1 MTVACFINNSKISNS
16 NNNLSGLNVNTFL
29 NLVSKMG
36 RKKIDIRTISD
47 DRTRQVTFR
56 LLISFDC
63 LVDII
68 VGYI

>member
-1 MTVACFINNSKISNS
+1 MTVACFINNSKISN
-16 NNNLSGLNVNTFL
+16 NNSLNGLNVNTFL